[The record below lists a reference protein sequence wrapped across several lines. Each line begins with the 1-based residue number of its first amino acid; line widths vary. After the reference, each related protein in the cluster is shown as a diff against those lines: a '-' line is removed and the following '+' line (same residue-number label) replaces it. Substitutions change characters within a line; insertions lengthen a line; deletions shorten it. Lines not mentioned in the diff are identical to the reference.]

1 MHRRLLACTAAA
13 ALAAVAAGCGGGS
26 STGTATHPQL
36 TAEQQRGKEIF
47 IRSCGSCHKL
57 SDAGTQGIVGKNL
70 DETKPSYALVLRTL
84 AVPPQNMPSDLVTDA
99 ADAKAVAAYVAA
111 VTGGAGP

>member
-1 MHRRLLACTAAA
+1 VRRRLIACTTAA
-13 ALAAVAAGCGGGS
+13 ALAIVAAGCGGAS
-26 STGTATHPQL
+26 SDKTTTHAQL

-70 DETKPSYALVLRTL
+70 DETKPSYATVLRTL
-84 AVPPQNMPSDLVTDA
+84 AVPPKNMPSRLVTNA

>member
-1 MHRRLLACTAAA
+1 VTRRWIAGAAA
-13 ALAAVAAGCGGGS
+13 AGLAAVAAGCGGGS
-26 STGTATHPQL
+26 SAETQTHPQL
-36 TAEQQRGKEIF
+36 TPEQQRGKEIF
-47 IRSCGSCHKL
+47 IRSCGSCHTL
-57 SDAGTQGIVGKNL
+57 SDAGTQGVVGKNL

-84 AVPPQNMPSDLVTDA
+84 AVPPKNMPANLLPNA